1 MTVDFKEL
9 VDLAAE
15 RLGGAVLWANDEFFA
30 EKDNLLKAEPAV
42 FVPGKFTDR
51 GKWMDGWE
59 TRRRRTP
66 GHDWCIVRLGV
77 PGIVRGVVV
86 DTAFFKGNYPESCS
100 LEGTSA
106 PPQATLEALEGAS
119 WHELLPRTKLDG
131 DTPNAFAVERHW
143 RITHLRLRIFPDGGV
158 ARLRVHGQAIPDPRW
173 LGRPG
178 TEQDVDLAA
187 VENGGFVVSASDM
200 FFGPRHALVMPGR
213 AHDMGDGWET
223 RRTRRDGPEWV
234 IVELATEGTL
244 RRVELDTGRFRGN
257 APESAALAVSA
268 SPAGP
273 CLDVLARTKLLPLTR
288 HTLDAEL
295 SPHEPARYV
304 RRMSHLARRGREP
317 PPPLRYAEFQSRGTR
332 GVGHGAVER
341 PVAGGGPGRASC
353 TCCGSSTWWAE
364 RMTAAA
370 RPWRDLAA
378 AKSEAARVAEG
389 LTEPDWLEAF
399 GAHPRI
405 GEKKADARGW
415 SAEEQAGV
423 GGADRA
429 TLDALADANC
439 AYEAKHGFVYISSA
453 RRASPRKRCWPWRGR
468 ASRET
473 GRARSSGPRKSSVRS
488 PIFASRSWCCDDES
502 DHPPT
507 SSTRPRGA
515 PAAGVRITA
524 LEHESAPGRWSRAG
538 EGVTDADAGRLRTL
552 LPAREPQGRGVPPRV
567 RGWPRTSRR
576 RR

>member
-100 LEGTSA
+100 LEATSA
-106 PPQATLEALEGAS
+106 PPQAPLEALEAAR
-119 WHELLPRTKLDG
+119 WQEILPRTKLEG
-131 DTPNAFAVERHW
+131 DTRNAFAVERAW
-143 RITHLRLRIFPDGGV
+143 RATHLRLRIYPDGGV
-158 ARLRVHGQAIPDPRW
+158 ARLRVHGQVIAEPRW

-273 CLDVLARTKLLPLTR
+273 WHDVLARTKLLPHTR
-288 HTLDAEL
+288 HTFDAEL

-304 RRMSHLARRGREP
+304 RMSIWPDGGVSRLRLFGTPSRAGREAWGMARLNALSP
-317 PPPLRYAEFQSRGTR
+317 EEARAELRA
-332 GVGHGAVER
+332 
-341 PVAGGGPGRASC
+341 
-353 TCCGSSTWWAE
+353 CCGSSTWAE
-364 RMTAAA
+364 RMTAA

-429 TLDALADANC
+429 TLDALADANR
-439 AYEAKHGFVYISSA
+439 AYEAKHGFVYIVCATGKTAEEMLALA
-453 RRASPRKRCWPWRGR
+453 RTRLQGDRAREVVRASEEQR
-468 ASRET
+468 A
-473 GRARSSGPRKSSVRS
+473 
-488 PIFASRSWCCDDES
+488 
-502 DHPPT
+502 
-507 SSTRPRGA
+507 
-515 PAAGVRITA
+515 ITDLR
-524 LEHESAPGRWSRAG
+524 LEKL
-538 EGVTDADAGRLRTL
+538 VLR
-552 LPAREPQGRGVPPRV
+552 
-567 RGWPRTSRR
+567 
-576 RR
+576 